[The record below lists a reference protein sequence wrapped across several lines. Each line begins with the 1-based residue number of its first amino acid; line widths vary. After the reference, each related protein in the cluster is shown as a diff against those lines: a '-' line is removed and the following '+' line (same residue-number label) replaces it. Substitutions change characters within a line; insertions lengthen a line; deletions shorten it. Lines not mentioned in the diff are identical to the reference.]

1 MSHPNA
7 RLTVFGRRTLV
18 ERVESGWTVSAAAL
32 AAGVSRQTAGKWI
45 GRYREFG
52 EFGLLDASSRPH
64 RIRPGVPVRRCRR
77 IIKARLRYKRGP
89 HWLAWKLRLARSTI
103 YAVLRRSGL
112 NRLKARSIETTA
124 RYEWP
129 CPGDLIHLD
138 IKKLGRIGQGGGK
151 RVRGRVSGTHFKR
164 LGWDYVHIAI
174 DDHSRLAYA
183 EIFSDETA
191 ASVVAFT
198 AHALEFFEAAGIEAR
213 RILTDNGPGY
223 RSHAFRELLEG
234 RAISMHKTRPYR
246 PQTNGKAEAFIK
258 ILSNE
263 WAYGRAYL
271 NTEERA
277 EMLNPFLRYYNLE
290 RPHGGIGY
298 QSPISRVS

>member
-1 MSHPNA
+1 
-7 RLTVFGRRTLV
+7 LTVHGRRILV

-45 GRYREFG
+45 GRYRELG

-64 RIRPGVPVRRCRR
+64 RIQPCVPTRRCRR
-77 IIKARLRYKRGP
+77 IIKARLQYKRGP

-112 NRLKARSIETTA
+112 SRLKTRSVETTM
-124 RYEWP
+124 RYEWSR
-129 CPGDLIHLD
+129 PGDLIHLD

-151 RVRGRVSGTHFKR
+151 RAHGLSAASRRPGRG
-164 LGWDYVHIAI
+164 LGWDYVHVAI

-183 EIFSDETA
+183 EIFPDETA

-198 AHALEFFEAAGIEAR
+198 SNALEFFQAAGIDAR
-213 RILTDNGPGY
+213 RILTDNGAGY
-223 RSHAFRELLEG
+223 RSNAFRELLE
-234 RAISMHKTRPYR
+234 RRTISMHKTRPYR
-246 PQTNGKAEAFIK
+246 PQTNGKAEAFVK
-258 ILSNE
+258 IVSNE

-277 EMLNPFLRYYNLE
+277 EMLDPFLRYYNLE

-298 QSPISRVS
+298 QPPISRVS